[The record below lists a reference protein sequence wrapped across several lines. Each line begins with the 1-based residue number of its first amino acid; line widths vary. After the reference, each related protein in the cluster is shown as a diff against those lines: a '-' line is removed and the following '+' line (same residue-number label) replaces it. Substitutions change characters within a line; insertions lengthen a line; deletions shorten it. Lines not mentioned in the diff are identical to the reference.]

1 MIHHNAFEHMDT
13 NIDDEIDLF
22 RSNVSQFVNDTTTH
36 PIVKYKAFIFAC
48 LLIVVGLL
56 ILLLFNRDKILS
68 HEFWRHLFVPVSELR
83 DKYRGAA
90 AAYDGDDADGADVFG
105 YDYTYRN
112 TDAAIFREAIE
123 GMTTTNTTTT
133 NATTTTKDGKATT
146 KSGEFVSA
154 DTESAEKKKK
164 TPCAT
169 DCSEYVELKGKI
181 NDLSK
186 YVNAVKDQK
195 ADIKQTS
202 DKLQALGKQIDDLN
216 KSLSPGGQVKISM

>member
-1 MIHHNAFEHMDT
+1 MIHHNAFEHMD
-13 NIDDEIDLF
+13 IDNEIDVF

-36 PIVKYKAFIFAC
+36 PIVKYKAFIFGF
-48 LLIVVGLL
+48 LLILAGLL
-56 ILLLFNRDKILS
+56 ILLLFNRDKILG

-83 DKYRGAA
+83 DKYRGT
-90 AAYDGDDADGADVFG
+90 DSSSDVFG

-123 GMTTTNTTTT
+123 GMT
-133 NATTTTKDGKATT
+133 TTTTKDGKATT